1 MKLATLKKYILF
13 TIVVTFCVSCG
24 EPNKYNQ
31 HIKIGDPSRYKI
43 IVNQLKEKDIEF
55 ITGED
60 GTIFYGSKD
69 KESVLRIAFNTDVPE
84 YKTQIPN
91 YAKTWKITID
101 DAKEIVLG
109 RYPDILK
116 NAYIS
121 VAVTATL
128 QSKINGFAKAN
139 EKVWH
144 FRIVCDNG
152 GIHALFFIHPISGKL
167 FIIQSPDDKESKK
180 CISK

>member
-1 MKLATLKKYILF
+1 MTLATLKKYILF

-24 EPNKYNQ
+24 EQSKYNQ
-31 HIKIGDPSRYKI
+31 RIKIGDSSRYKI
-43 IVNQLKEKDIEF
+43 IVNKLKEKGIEF
-55 ITGED
+55 RTGED

-69 KESVLRIAFNTDVPE
+69 RESVLAIAFNTEVPE
-84 YKTQIPN
+84 YKTQIPD
-91 YAKTWKITID
+91 YAKAWKITID
-101 DAKEIVLG
+101 EAKKIVLK
-109 RYPDILK
+109 RYPDILQ

-128 QSKINGFAKAN
+128 QSKINGFAEAN

-144 FRIVCDNG
+144 FRILCDNG
-152 GIHALFFIHPISGKL
+152 GIHALFFIHPITGKL

-180 CISK
+180 CKS

>member
-1 MKLATLKKYILF
+1 MILATLKKYILF
-13 TIVVTFCVSCG
+13 TVVVTFCVSCG
-24 EPNKYNQ
+24 EPGKYNQ

-43 IVNQLKEKDIEF
+43 IVNKLEEQGIDF
-55 ITGED
+55 RTGD
-60 GTIFYGSKD
+60 NGTIFYVSKD
-69 KESVLRIAFNTDVPE
+69 RESVLRIAFNSDVPE
-84 YKTQIPN
+84 YKTQIPD
-91 YAKTWKITID
+91 YAKAWKISID
-101 DAKEIVLG
+101 DAKKIVLK

-128 QSKINGFAKAN
+128 QSEIKSFANAN

-144 FRIVCDNG
+144 FRILCNNG
-152 GIHALFFIHPISGKL
+152 GIHALFFIHPITGKL

-180 CISK
+180 CITN